1 MAAKRVIQ
9 NVGGKLVLCQTALP
23 TLGEGLLK
31 QRENP
36 RLLGTD
42 KEHHL
47 LNPEDM
53 SVNRLPGPHL
63 HSL

>member
-9 NVGGKLVLCQTALP
+9 NVGGKLILCQTALP

-47 LNPEDM
+47 LSPEE
-53 SVNRLPGPHL
+53 V
-63 HSL
+63 